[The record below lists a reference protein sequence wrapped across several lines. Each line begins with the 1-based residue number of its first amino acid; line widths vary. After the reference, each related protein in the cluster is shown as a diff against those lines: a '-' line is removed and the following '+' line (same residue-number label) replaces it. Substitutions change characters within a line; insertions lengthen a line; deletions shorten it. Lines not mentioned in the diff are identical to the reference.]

1 MELSAALLSVAWA
14 PQGFTWPAR
23 AS

>member
-1 MELSAALLSVAWA
+1 MELNAALLSVAWA